1 MIKERILTNDDM
13 IFVQTKPSIAFK
25 FQLFKKI
32 PNDLPTDI
40 NRKYF
45 VGRVLGSGAFG
56 IVYHCIDL
64 GDCKQYAVK
73 YSDDISN
80 LNSIEKEMKIL
91 RSLKH
96 PCIIQM
102 YNQSTYSDSIAIFLE
117 FMAGGDLCDRIR
129 SKYSLSLSESLTKF
143 YFYQICCA
151 IDYLHNKNITHRDL
165 KPDNILLASSD
176 DECLVKIADFGL
188 SKHIQS
194 RTIMETQCG
203 TYCYM
208 APEISNSTTGTGYT
222 NKVDIWSLGV
232 ILFNCLSGKYPPF
245 SDSDRNSVR
254 FGNDWLHVSQD
265 VKKIICDALQINP
278 VNRITI
284 QHMINH
290 RWLSKDDE
298 SIQEAYKLM
307 QDEQNNLR

>member
-1 MIKERILTNDDM
+1 MIKQRILTNDDM

-25 FQLFKKI
+25 FNLLRKTT
-32 PNDLPTDI
+32 NDLPTDI

-45 VGRVLGSGAFG
+45 VGRLLGCGAFG
-56 IVYHCIDL
+56 EVYHCINL
-64 GDCKQYAVK
+64 RDCKQYAVK
-73 YSDDISN
+73 YSNDISN
-80 LNSIEKEMKIL
+80 SNSIEKEMKIL

-117 FMAGGDLCDRIR
+117 FMAGGDLIDRIK
-129 SKYSLSLSESLTKF
+129 SKESLSESLTKF
-143 YFYQICCA
+143 YLYQICCA

-203 TYCYM
+203 TYHYM
-208 APEISNSTTGTGYT
+208 APEINNSTTGTGYT

-232 ILFNCLSGKYPPF
+232 ILFNCLSGRYPSY

-254 FGNDWLHVSQD
+254 FGNDWLYVSQD
-265 VKKIICDALQINP
+265 VKKIIRDALQINP
-278 VNRITI
+278 ANRITI
-284 QHMINH
+284 QHIINH

-298 SIQEAYKLM
+298 NIQKAYKMM